1 MTHTHARKMEVALKL
16 TENASLS
23 EVVTNCYNLKFHGS
37 GEKETPCMTVRGLQ
51 RLLMLLGGKVAA
63 QYREIREIVESVFT
77 RYTAGDTSLRHGS
90 EHVSNCHSFKI
101 QGSRGHP
108 GHSCVRYRKHADA
121 NTQQSQQS
129 STHSFPAPPS
139 RTVPR
144 TDHGSRPEIDRK
156 CEPAR
161 HAK

>member
-1 MTHTHARKMEVALKL
+1 MTLCTHFVHSYHL
-16 TENASLS
+16 TNGSQYAS